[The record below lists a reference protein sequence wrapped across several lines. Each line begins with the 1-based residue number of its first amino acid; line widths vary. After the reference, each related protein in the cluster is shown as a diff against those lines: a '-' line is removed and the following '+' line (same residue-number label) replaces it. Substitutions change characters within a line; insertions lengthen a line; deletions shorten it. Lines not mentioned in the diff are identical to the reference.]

1 MHARRRL
8 RTLSGHVLATAGTAS
23 LGAAAPSDAE
33 ASGGPAPAAGAPLS
47 PQQVEHYRT
56 FGFVNLPGCLL
67 PELPALEREH
77 AAALAGSFGDEQ
89 PSSRQTV
96 RMLRDDFPTFNALP
110 ESCGNLAG
118 GLGAVAEQLYGPDM
132 CAIHRVHRCASR
144 GTADSRADWNVP
156 RRFCAYVEANRY
168 VGDTSWHPDY
178 SMHYNA
184 PGCRFAFYLDHLGE
198 SSGALRIIPG
208 SHASP
213 LHETLYDA
221 HQRRGS
227 PGASHHSY
235 LRIIRPLVED

>member
-132 CAIHRVHRCASR
+132 CAIHRASLRLAWDRRLTRGLECAAQILRIRGSEPIRGRHILASR
-144 GTADSRADWNVP
+144 LL
-156 RRFCAYVEANRY
+156 CE
-168 VGDTSWHPDY
+168 
-178 SMHYNA
+178 
-184 PGCRFAFYLDHLGE
+184 L
-198 SSGALRIIPG
+198 
-208 SHASP
+208 
-213 LHETLYDA
+213 
-221 HQRRGS
+221 QRTRM
-227 PGASHHSY
+227 PFRV
-235 LRIIRPLVED
+235 LP